1 MPVTC
6 TTENRVMCLRVS
18 GEIDHHQAKALMEAI
33 DRYVDSALPRRL
45 TIDLEGVTFMD
56 SSGIALLLRAQRR
69 MRELEGEL
77 RVTSVPAQAD
87 KVLKAAGLH
96 RLLTITSQE

>member
-6 TTENRVMCLRVS
+6 TTENRLMRLRIS
-18 GEIDHHQAKALMEAI
+18 GEIDHHQAKTLMDAI
-33 DRYVDSALPRRL
+33 DRYVESALPREL
-45 TIDLEGVTFMD
+45 TMDLEGVTFMD

-69 MRELEGEL
+69 MRELEGSL
-77 RVTSVPAQAD
+77 KVVCVPPQAD

-96 RLLTITSQE
+96 RLLNITSLE